1 MVRSAVE
8 TRGFATLRRATSL
21 WSTCLANVE
30 VAQVAQIFGGV
41 NTLSGSVR
49 TESVSAEFSTTASE
63 PWLRLHVTVEE
74 CGPTGGGRAE
84 VSCPDFKRAESAE
97 SDVLAV
103 RGRACDSWRVRD
115 KSR

>member
-1 MVRSAVE
+1 MQKRCRRLFSQNAVVPVPCYYSLE
-8 TRGFATLRRATSL
+8 LRWGLSRKVVAYHTS
-21 WSTCLANVE
+21 

-74 CGPTGGGRAE
+74 
-84 VSCPDFKRAESAE
+84 
-97 SDVLAV
+97 
-103 RGRACDSWRVRD
+103 
-115 KSR
+115 